1 MADENHITESGQRR
15 IEIVSDEMVEI
26 LRKKTP
32 AERLAMAHGMWR
44 ENRQR
49 IHDSICAANPGL
61 TAEQINRE
69 VCRQL
74 LGADFPEGY

>member
-1 MADENHITESGQRR
+1 MTDEINTTESNSRH
-15 IEIVSDEMVEI
+15 IEIVSDEMAEI
-26 LRKKTP
+26 LRRKTP
-32 AERLAMAHGMWR
+32 TERLAMAHAMWR

-49 IHDSICAANPGL
+49 IHDSICAANPDL